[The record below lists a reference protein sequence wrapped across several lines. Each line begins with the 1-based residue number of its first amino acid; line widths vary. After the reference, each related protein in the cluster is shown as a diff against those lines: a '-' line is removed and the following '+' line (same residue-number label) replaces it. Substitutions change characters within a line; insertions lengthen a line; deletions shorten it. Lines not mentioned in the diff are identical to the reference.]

1 MKYYCT
7 SINLFIYLACVDYD
21 YSNTGTSGGTKASLK
36 PLPDDGN
43 ITKEGIYWV
52 PQNSTVEGY
61 PYNVA
66 GVLFVM
72 RDDIK
77 QRIFFPAAGN
87 IKETK
92 RQSANTLCSYWSAT
106 SQNDNLQLAW
116 PLYLSRDN
124 GINRNAPLARCIG
137 LSIRPVSDLP
147 N

>member
-52 PQNSTVEGY
+52 PQNKTVDGY

-72 RDDIK
+72 MDDTN

-87 IKETK
+87 IQNVS
-92 RQSANTLCSYWSAT
+92 RDGANTLCTYWSA
-106 SQNDNLQLAW
+106 NVHADDLQIAY
-116 PLYLSRDN
+116 PLYIGKD
-124 GINRNAPLARCIG
+124 GISMNQKLPRCFG
-137 LSIRPVSDLP
+137 FSIRPVSD
-147 N
+147 